1 MKTRSVLIHFPGYP
15 LAMESLLPDPHLAAW
30 AGCLLDLGH
39 KTRILDYGTLEWCD
53 RQFPREGREL
63 LKRLSE
69 QFVDDS
75 PVPPLGAALTYWQLR
90 QTDRAFRARQE
101 ECGRDI
107 AQDVAIRKA
116 LDFVLFK
123 LDAVE
128 DVEPAGR
135 IMARLREAKP
145 DLRLLAAGPLA
156 NAFAEP
162 LLAQVSALDC
172 VCVGDIERSL
182 VRLAENLRSPEAWED
197 IPNLVFRAAKR
208 VVHTERR
215 VESDLSLFP
224 APAYDPDIYPA
235 LAGSGKAL
243 LFRVEDCRGG
253 DRARHAIP
261 ATERP
266 LRMKD
271 PSTVCNELWRLNT
284 LYGAQAFHFPNAG
297 VTASHVTDIAREMQ
311 LRGMRVVYGRSLRPD
326 GIDTGA
332 LPLLR
337 ASGCRAVDFQMDSG
351 SQRLLDEFYGHDMG
365 VSHAEQVLRI
375 CRSFKFFTSA
385 SFIYPGPADDYHTEA
400 ETLRFIDRTRPDAV
414 RVELAAL
421 LPGSNWYELNEFFGF
436 GLNKKSYF
444 SDLLRCRTRFPLP
457 PHRWPLVPYRLA
469 RTPAGEA
476 IRQQERLLLALKDK
490 TTVLYLSAEMALWAR
505 LTGYAGREAEFQSL
519 SRRAVATDGVV
530 GVAALVG
537 ALNERACAPTKAV
550 GFRPSSSWRAAVGN

>member
-337 ASGCRAVDFQMDSG
+337 ASGCRAVDFQMESG
-351 SQRLLDEFYGHDMG
+351 SQRLL
-365 VSHAEQVLRI
+365 
-375 CRSFKFFTSA
+375 
-385 SFIYPGPADDYHTEA
+385 
-400 ETLRFIDRTRPDAV
+400 
-414 RVELAAL
+414 
-421 LPGSNWYELNEFFGF
+421 
-436 GLNKKSYF
+436 
-444 SDLLRCRTRFPLP
+444 
-457 PHRWPLVPYRLA
+457 
-469 RTPAGEA
+469 
-476 IRQQERLLLALKDK
+476 
-490 TTVLYLSAEMALWAR
+490 
-505 LTGYAGREAEFQSL
+505 
-519 SRRAVATDGVV
+519 
-530 GVAALVG
+530 
-537 ALNERACAPTKAV
+537 
-550 GFRPSSSWRAAVGN
+550 